1 MGLLVVIL
9 IIFSIICL
17 WRGKVI
23 LDDFPSP
30 RIVYCYKKIA
40 IVLFSLSV
48 ISFIISI
55 VIIIDLFSGSGD

>member
-9 IIFSIICL
+9 IILSLVCF

-30 RIVYCYKKIA
+30 KIVYCYKI
-40 IVLFSLSV
+40 
-48 ISFIISI
+48 ISALHFIISVVFMI
-55 VIIIDLFSGSGD
+55 LAILIIIFIFED

>member
-9 IIFSIICL
+9 IILSLVCF

-30 RIVYCYKKIA
+30 RIVYCYKI
-40 IVLFSLSV
+40 
-48 ISFIISI
+48 ISTLHFIISI
-55 VIIIDLFSGSGD
+55 VFMILAIVIIIFIFED